1 MGQEYLGW
9 DAIICSVHKV
19 IRPFYY
25 HLLIT
30 SLESEPWRELSPD
43 LADVIGP
50 LLDDLAAEII
60 EAIASEIPEY
70 QRPLEGSFGRGVHR
84 GVGEAL
90 SLFVALIRDADAAR
104 RMGREVYVEL
114 GRGEL
119 SQGRTLDALLSA
131 YRIGA
136 RVAWRSMAAAVIE
149 AGVDR
154 ATMGQLAESVF
165 AYIDELSA
173 DSAEGFAVAQS
184 ELREIRLQRRL
195 EVVSA
200 LLRPDPPSLE
210 DLQSISRA
218 ADWRLPER
226 AAPMV
231 CHETDLA
238 EITRHLPVDVI
249 SAPVDGFGCLMITD
263 PDGPGRLRQL
273 RVAAGEMPVVLG
285 TTDEVRNLADSW
297 TLAKL
302 AFSAAGSGRIPS
314 GGLIR
319 VDEHLVDL
327 VVFRSRD
334 LIGHLD
340 RRYLAPLKDLTPKSR
355 QRLTETAISYI
366 DHQGNAVEMARELHI
381 HPQSA
386 RYRMARLRELLGEG
400 LDDPEARFAIELSL
414 RGARD
419 AGP

>member
-1 MGQEYLGW
+1 
-9 DAIICSVHKV
+9 
-19 IRPFYY
+19 
-25 HLLIT
+25 
-30 SLESEPWRELSPD
+30 
-43 LADVIGP
+43 
-50 LLDDLAAEII
+50 
-60 EAIASEIPEY
+60 
-70 QRPLEGSFGRGVHR
+70 
-84 GVGEAL
+84 
-90 SLFVALIRDADAAR
+90 
-104 RMGREVYVEL
+104 
-114 GRGEL
+114 
-119 SQGRTLDALLSA
+119 
-131 YRIGA
+131 
-136 RVAWRSMAAAVIE
+136 
-149 AGVDR
+149 
-154 ATMGQLAESVF
+154 
-165 AYIDELSA
+165 
-173 DSAEGFAVAQS
+173 
-184 ELREIRLQRRL
+184 
-195 EVVSA
+195 
-200 LLRPDPPSLE
+200 
-210 DLQSISRA
+210 
-218 ADWRLPER
+218 
-226 AAPMV
+226 MV

-340 RRYLAPLKDLTPKSR
+340 RRYLAPLKDLTPMYGP
-355 QRLTETAISYI
+355 RLTETAISYI